1 MGQMA
6 GLHFSQSGCERFMSV
21 PSRVPLSYR
30 TVKPLEMPSPCRP
43 QVLGGIGWVS
53 WYCQASATECWSN
66 PECPTFG
73 DTSGIPPKCLIQSL

>member
-6 GLHFSQSGCERFMSV
+6 GLHFSQSGCEKFMSV

-43 QVLGGIGWVS
+43 QVLEGIGWVS
-53 WYCQASATECWSN
+53 W
-66 PECPTFG
+66 
-73 DTSGIPPKCLIQSL
+73 